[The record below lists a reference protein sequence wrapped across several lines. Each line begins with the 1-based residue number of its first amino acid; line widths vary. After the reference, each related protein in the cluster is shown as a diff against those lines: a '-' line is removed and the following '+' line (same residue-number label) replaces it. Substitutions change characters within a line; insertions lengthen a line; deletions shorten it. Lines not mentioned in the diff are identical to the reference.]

1 MRKKNQLEM
10 MIMKVFTTHLDQNL
24 MIKRKNNKLIIQTQ
38 NHQISLINLKSLSL
52 EAKDLMDEIEDDDD
66 DDNMDINKLAFIGSD
81 REKFNF

>member
-66 DDNMDINKLAFIGSD
+66 DNMDINKLAFIGSD

>member
-38 NHQISLINLKSLSL
+38 NHQISLINLESLSL

-66 DDNMDINKLAFIGSD
+66 DMDINKLAFIGSD